1 MAEKKVKYNIF
12 SFPQLCISITVF
24 HRHIIY
30 LNIVVMDRTSA
41 WYKAAI
47 KSLDENSN
55 KSIIISD
62 KEEASLSP
70 APSRKVARMHTHAIM
85 RTSYLNNQRRRN
97 NFRVNRN

>member
-1 MAEKKVKYNIF
+1 M
-12 SFPQLCISITVF
+12 SITVF
-24 HRHIIY
+24 HRDIIY

-47 KSLDENSN
+47 KSLENSN

-62 KEEASLSP
+62 KEEASVSP